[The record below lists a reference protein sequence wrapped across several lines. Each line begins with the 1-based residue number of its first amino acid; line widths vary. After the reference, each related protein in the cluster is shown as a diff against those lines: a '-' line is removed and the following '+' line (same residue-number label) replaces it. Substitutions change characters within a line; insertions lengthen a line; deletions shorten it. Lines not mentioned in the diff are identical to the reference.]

1 MTGAAVSTGMRR
13 KILTSIC
20 VALACV
26 APAFTQGSAG
36 SSGDTPL
43 DRYLA
48 QLKTLRAQF
57 EQSVTD
63 GRGETV
69 QRATGRFVILR
80 PGRFRWEVT
89 QDGATSAQ
97 LMVADGKN
105 LWFYDADLEQV
116 SVKSAATALPSTPAS
131 LLSGEGDIRE
141 LFRVSSGGKR
151 DGFDWVVV
159 TPKGSDADFR
169 EARLGFG
176 NGELKGMVLKDK
188 LGQTVRLQ
196 FLSSERNA
204 PVSDAEV
211 KFTPPA
217 GADVIGTPI
226 S

>member
-1 MTGAAVSTGMRR
+1 LCLPLV
-13 KILTSIC
+13 
-20 VALACV
+20 LAG
-26 APAFTQGSAG
+26 PAFTQGSAG
-36 SSGDTPL
+36 TSGNTPL
-43 DRYLA
+43 DKYLA
-48 QLKTLRAQF
+48 QLKALRAEF
-57 EQSVTD
+57 EQNVTD

-69 QRATGRFVILR
+69 QRATGKFVIVR
-80 PGRFRWEVT
+80 PGRFRWEVM

-97 LMVADGKN
+97 LMIADGKN

-116 SVKSAATALPSTPAS
+116 SVKSAAAALPATPAS

-159 TPKGSDADFR
+159 TPKGGDADFR

-226 S
+226 P